1 MCAGPAGLGVGAQA
15 LSQWARAG
23 LLVAGGRT
31 QSESTGVSQADF
43 GGSCSRHCFL
53 RASCVLGDEADKF
66 LLLQS
71 WHPVGVKGGGGQL
84 GLSLPRLPS
93 VGSLKSAMVGVFASQ
108 RLTHATNQAFKNK
121 SLTSFPKFH

>member
-1 MCAGPAGLGVGAQA
+1 MSASSETRVRAQCARDQQGSVSGLRLCLSGLG
-15 LSQWARAG
+15 LG
-23 LLVAGGRT
+23 LFVAGGWT

-43 GGSCSRHCFL
+43 GGSCSRHCFP
-53 RASCVLGDEADKF
+53 RASCVLGDEVDKF

-93 VGSLKSAMVGVFASQ
+93 VGSLKSALVGIFASQ
-108 RLTHATNQAFKNK
+108 Q
-121 SLTSFPKFH
+121 